1 MSVLDLARAKVA
13 ELDNRVS
20 HGTFPSCVPRGSG
33 RRIGADGA
41 NGIDGPLGPDGT
53 FGATGPEARREAP
66 PRPVTNAEGAAI
78 IVGGNSCERDEIDPA
93 EATAGSWPALAD
105 ARRTRIETEL
115 ARLPPRCTRDG
126 RRLLDVTR
134 DFLAS
139 RWFNRAI
146 ALGWDTTELFG
157 INVDAAR
164 PLIGDWGFLVT
175 VALIAPPGAKIVS
188 VSEVDACY
196 RTRSG
201 KLVAWPRFRPAV
213 ADNVLWWKCRA
224 IISRDN

>member
-1 MSVLDLARAKVA
+1 MLSPDVLAKLRKTKGEIVA
-13 ELDNRVS
+13 ELQRQAKI
-20 HGTFPSCVPRGSG
+20 GSPAMPG
-33 RRIGADGA
+33 
-41 NGIDGPLGPDGT
+41 
-53 FGATGPEARREAP
+53 
-66 PRPVTNAEGAAI
+66 
-78 IVGGNSCERDEIDPA
+78 IVGGNGCERDEVDPG

-139 RWFNRAI
+139 RCFNRAI

-157 INVDAAR
+157 INVDAER
-164 PLIGDWGFLVT
+164 TLVGDWGLLVT
-175 VALIAPPGAKIVS
+175 IALIAPPAATIVS
-188 VSEVDACY
+188 VSEVGACY

-201 KLVAWPRFRPAV
+201 KLVTWPRFRLAI
-213 ADNVLWWKCRA
+213 ADNVLWWKCSA
-224 IISRDN
+224 IINTDN